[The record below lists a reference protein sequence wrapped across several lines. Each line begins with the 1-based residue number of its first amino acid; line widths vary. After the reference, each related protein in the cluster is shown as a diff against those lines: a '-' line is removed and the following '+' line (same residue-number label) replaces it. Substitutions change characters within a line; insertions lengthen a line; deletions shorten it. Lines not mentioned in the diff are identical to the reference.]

1 LKKWKASL
9 VLLASRLIT
18 EADVRA
24 HPTARRATSELR
36 CFGYMVIVDSKG
48 KPNDL
53 IQILKSEMEEAEG
66 VMLVGWHNETVEED
80 M

>member
-1 LKKWKASL
+1 
-9 VLLASRLIT
+9 
-18 EADVRA
+18 
-24 HPTARRATSELR
+24 
-36 CFGYMVIVDSKG
+36 MIVDSKG

-80 M
+80 MCRRLETDDWNYPTIRGGS